1 MTHPIVL
8 RPLLPRDVSD
18 VFAAVRESYAELS
31 PWMPWCTPE
40 YDEAEVSAYVA
51 RSNEQRQAGVSFE
64 FGIFSTNGEFLGNCG
79 LNELNRENKFANL
92 GYWIRTPRTRQGLAT
107 TAVHELVRW
116 GFSNTALNRFEIVVA
131 LENLPSQRVAERAG
145 ALREGVLRR
154 RLVLHGR
161 AHDAVVYSIVRGA
174 QP

>member
-1 MTHPIVL
+1 MIHRIVL
-8 RPLLPRDVSD
+8 RPLLPGDVRE

-40 YDEAEVSAYVA
+40 YDESGVSAYVA
-51 RSNEQRQAGVSFE
+51 RSIEQRQAGVSFE
-64 FGIFSTNGEFLGNCG
+64 FGIFSTDGEFLGNCG

-92 GYWIRTPRTRQGLAT
+92 GYWIRTSRTRQGLAT
-107 TAVHELVRW
+107 TAVHELSRW
-116 GFSNTALNRFEIVVA
+116 GFANTALNRFEIIA
-131 LENLPSQRVAERAG
+131 AAENLASQRVAERAG
-145 ALREGVLRR
+145 AVREGLLRR

-161 AHDAVVYSIVRGA
+161 AHDAVVYSILRGA